1 MKMETSAKLYSLNY
15 SNVKTYL
22 FTLLFVA
29 GNIALPQLCHLVPY
43 GGPTLLPIYFFT
55 LIAAYK
61 YGFRVGLLTAILSP
75 VINHLLFD
83 MPSEA
88 VLPIILIKS
97 TLLAGA
103 SALKSTLLAGASAL
117 AAHRVKSVSLLAIL
131 GVVLSYQLIGTA
143 FEWMIEG
150 DFYIAVQD
158 FRIGIPGIL
167 IQWFGG
173 YALLKAIAK
182 L

>member
-1 MKMETSAKLYSLNY
+1 METSAKLYSLNY
-15 SNVKTYL
+15 SNTRTY
-22 FTLLFVA
+22 FFALLFIA
-29 GNIALPQLCHLVPY
+29 GNIILPQICHLLPS

-55 LIAAYK
+55 LIGAYK

-75 VINHLLFD
+75 VINHLLFA
-83 MPSEA
+83 MPPAA
-88 VLPIILIKS
+88 VLPAILIKS

-103 SALKSTLLAGASAL
+103 AAL
-117 AAHRVKSVSLLAIL
+117 AARTVKSVSLLAIL
-131 GVVLSYQLIGTA
+131 GVVLSYQLIGSL
-143 FEWMIEG
+143 FEWMLAG
-150 DFYIAVQD
+150 DFYVAAQD
-158 FRIGIPGIL
+158 FRIGILGML

>member
-1 MKMETSAKLYSLNY
+1 METSAKLYSLNY

-22 FTLLFVA
+22 FALLFVA

-55 LIAAYK
+55 LIASYK

-75 VINHLLFD
+75 VINHLLFA
-83 MPSEA
+83 MPSVA
-88 VLPIILIKS
+88 VLPAILVKS

-103 SALKSTLLAGASAL
+103 SAFASRTLKT
-117 AAHRVKSVSLLAIL
+117 VSLLAVL
-131 GVVLSYQLIGTA
+131 GVVLSYQLAGTA
-143 FEWMIEG
+143 FEWVFTG
-150 DFYIAVQD
+150 SFYTAVQD
-158 FRIGIPGIL
+158 FRMGIPGMI

>member
-22 FTLLFVA
+22 FALLFVT

-55 LIAAYK
+55 LIASYK

-75 VINHLLFD
+75 VINHLLFA
-83 MPSEA
+83 MPTAA
-88 VLPIILIKS
+88 VLPAILIKS

-103 SALKSTLLAGASAL
+103 
-117 AAHRVKSVSLLAIL
+117 AAIAARTVKSVSLLAVL
-131 GVVLSYQLIGTA
+131 GVVLSYHILGPA
-143 FEWMIEG
+143 FEWILVG
-150 DFYIAVQD
+150 DFYAAAQD
-158 FRIGIPGIL
+158 FRMGIPGML

>member
-1 MKMETSAKLYSLNY
+1 METSAKLYSLNY
-15 SNVKTYL
+15 SNVRTYL
-22 FTLLFVA
+22 FALLFVV
-29 GNIALPQLCHLVPY
+29 GNIALPQICHLVPY

-75 VINHLLFD
+75 VINHVLFA

-97 TLLAGA
+97 ALLAG
-103 SALKSTLLAGASAL
+103 TSAL
-117 AAHRVKSVSLLAIL
+117 AARTLKSVSLWAIL
-131 GVVLSYQLIGTA
+131 GVVLSYQIIGTA
-143 FEWMIEG
+143 FEWAFIG
-150 DFYIAVQD
+150 NFHVAVQD
-158 FRIGIPGIL
+158 FRIGIPGML

>member
-22 FTLLFVA
+22 FVLLFVA
-29 GNIALPQLCHLVPY
+29 GNIALPQLCHLVPL

-55 LIAAYK
+55 LIASYK

-75 VINHLLFD
+75 VINHLLFA
-83 MPSEA
+83 MPAAA
-88 VLPIILIKS
+88 VLPAILIKS

-103 SALKSTLLAGASAL
+103 
-117 AAHRVKSVSLLAIL
+117 AAIAARTVKSVSLLAIL
-131 GVVLSYQLIGTA
+131 GVVLSYQIIGTA
-143 FEWMIEG
+143 FEWILVG
-150 DFYIAVQD
+150 DFYAAAQD
-158 FRIGIPGIL
+158 FRMGIPGML
-167 IQWFGG
+167 IKWFGG